1 MRPQGPRTHRTNNG
15 AMDVHFAITAVATAF
30 TIIDPIGMVP
40 LTLTITA
47 AAPPDFRRRT
57 INRAVVVAGIVILF
71 MGLVGHQVLGYL
83 GITLPAFSIAGG
95 VLLLLISID
104 MLFARPSGAR
114 KTDEEEQE
122 AILNENV
129 AVFPLAIPM
138 LAGPGTITT
147 VLLLVGLSHG
157 DPGKTAIVFGAFG
170 LALATA
176 WLTMRSAGLIVR
188 IISKTGVHV
197 VTRLLGII
205 LSALAVQFILNG
217 LAQSPLFHRA

>member
-1 MRPQGPRTHRTNNG
+1 
-15 AMDVHFAITAVATAF
+15 MDVHFAITAIATAF

-40 LTLTITA
+40 LSLTVTA
-47 AAPPDFRRRT
+47 GAPTEFRRRT
-57 INRAVVVAGIVILF
+57 IDRAVIVAGIVILF
-71 MGLVGHQVLGYL
+71 MGLVGRAVLAYL

-104 MLFARPSGAR
+104 MLFARPSGTR
-114 KTDEEEQE
+114 KTEEEEQE

-147 VLLLVGLSHG
+147 VLLLINLAHG
-157 DPGKTAIVFGAFG
+157 DPSRVTIVFVSFG
-170 LALATA
+170 LALLTA
-176 WLTMRSAGLIVR
+176 WIAMRGADVISRVAG
-188 IISKTGVHV
+188 KTGIHV

-217 LAQSPLFHRA
+217 LAQSPLFHRAAM

>member
-1 MRPQGPRTHRTNNG
+1 
-15 AMDVHFAITAVATAF
+15 MDLHFAITAIATAF

-40 LTLTITA
+40 LSVTITA
-47 AAPPDFRRRT
+47 GAPPELRRKT
-57 INRAVVVAGIVILF
+57 IDRAVIVATIVIVF
-71 MGLVGHQVLGYL
+71 MGLVGRAVLGYL

-104 MLFARPSGAR
+104 MLFARPSGTR

-138 LAGPGTITT
+138 LAGPGTIAT
-147 VLLLVGLSHG
+147 VLLLVNLAHG
-157 DPGKTAIVFGAFG
+157 DPARIGIVFASYA
-170 LALATA
+170 LALFTA
-176 WLTMRSAGLIVR
+176 WLTMRFADTIARFAG
-188 IISKTGVHV
+188 KTGIHV

-217 LAQSPLFHRA
+217 LAQSPLFHATFP

>member
-1 MRPQGPRTHRTNNG
+1 
-15 AMDVHFAITAVATAF
+15 MDLHFAITAIAMAF
-30 TIIDPIGMVP
+30 TIIDPVGMVP
-40 LTLTITA
+40 LSLTVTA
-47 AAPPDFRRRT
+47 GAPPDERRRT
-57 INRAVVVAGIVILF
+57 IDKAVIVATGVIIF
-71 MGLVGHQVLGYL
+71 MGLVGRAVLEYL

-147 VLLLVGLSHG
+147 MLLLISLAHN
-157 DPGKTAIVFGAFG
+157 DPVRVTVVFVSFG
-170 LALATA
+170 LALFTA
-176 WLTMRSAGLIVR
+176 WLTMRGAD
-188 IISKTGVHV
+188 IISRYVGKTGIHV

-205 LSALAVQFILNG
+205 LSALAVQFIING
-217 LAQSPLFHRA
+217 IAQSPLVHHA

>member
-1 MRPQGPRTHRTNNG
+1 
-15 AMDVHFAITAVATAF
+15 MDLHFAATAIATAF

-40 LTLTITA
+40 SSITVTA
-47 AAPPDFRRRT
+47 GAPADFRRRM
-57 INRAVVVAGIVILF
+57 IDRSILVAAGVIVF
-71 MGLVGHQVLGYL
+71 MGLVGRSMLGYL

-95 VLLLLISID
+95 ILLLLVSID
-104 MLFARPSGAR
+104 MLFARPSGTR
-114 KTDEEEQE
+114 QTEEEEQE

-138 LAGPGTITT
+138 LAGPGTIAT
-147 VLLLVGLSHG
+147 VLLLINLAHG
-157 DPGKTAIVFGAFG
+157 DVVRVIIVFASFG

-176 WLTMRSAGLIVR
+176 WLTMRGADVISRVAG
-188 IISKTGVHV
+188 KTGIHV

-217 LAQSPLFHRA
+217 LAQSALFHAA